1 MITPPFFYIR
11 GYLFFRL
18 EPREQEFQTHF
29 DGPTSTEREGTEK
42 GDKK

>member
-1 MITPPFFYIR
+1 MITPPVLYQGISV
-11 GYLFFRL
+11 FRL
-18 EPREQEFQTHF
+18 KPREQEFQTHF